1 MFTRF
6 GKPARMALSAL
17 AACAVVV
24 VGLGLVVNSA
34 QAGSSVV
41 PRNGIR
47 GVLVAGNHSGRSH
60 VAMSTMLFEVE
71 LNGSVAYVFSTD
83 ISRAMEFGVDYDET
97 GWTDTAVP
105 HVAEVSRILSRTT
118 AAEPGPDRALEIA
131 AAQAAVWH
139 FTDGFELDP
148 ADGRNNPA
156 VLARVRDLIADAVAH
171 PARAEVTGTL
181 AVTPDDRSVPAGSP
195 AYFDIVTSSS
205 SPLSIE
211 LSDAAA
217 TAHRVIGNTCD
228 TTNIVTEVVATSGA
242 ARICLTSTRALT
254 GARLTVRTTT
264 TPVSA
269 GRVFERPDRRKLIL
283 GKAGVAQSSATVTA
297 SWSGA
302 GRSADV
308 RPRVDVSCPNE
319 FSWGEPEVIIANGTD
334 PAGDV
339 ELHYEWNLNG
349 RFLSEEHRPKITI
362 RLTPTDRLSVVVSDP
377 AGRRS
382 NPAVADCH

>member
-1 MFTRF
+1 MFARV

-17 AACAVVV
+17 TACAVVV

-47 GVLVAGNHSGRSH
+47 GVLVVGNHDGRSNL
-60 VAMSTMLFEVE
+60 AMSTMLFEVE
-71 LNGSVAYVFSTD
+71 LNGSAAYVFSTD
-83 ISRAMEFGVDYDET
+83 ISRAMEFGVGYDET
-97 GWTDTAVP
+97 GWTNEAVP

-118 AAEPGPDRALEIA
+118 ADEPGADRALEIA
-131 AAQAAVWH
+131 AAQAAVWK

-156 VLARVRDLIADAVAH
+156 VLARASDLIADALAH
-171 PARAEVTGTL
+171 PARTEATGTL
-181 AVTPDDRSVPAGSP
+181 AVTPDDRSVPAGSA

-211 LSDAAA
+211 LSDAAVS
-217 TAHRVIGNTCD
+217 AHRVIGNTCD
-228 TTNIVTEVVATSGA
+228 TTSAVTEVVATSGV
-242 ARICLTSTRALT
+242 ARICLTSTQALA

-269 GRVFERPDRRKLIL
+269 GRVFERPGRRKLIL
-283 GKAGVAQSSATVTA
+283 GKAGVAQSSATVSA

-302 GRSADV
+302 GRSTDV

-339 ELHYEWNLNG
+339 ELRYEWSLNG
-349 RFLSEEHRPKITI
+349 RFLNEEHGPKVTI
-362 RLTPTDRLSVVVSDP
+362 RLAPTDRLGVVVSDP

-382 NPAVADCH
+382 NTAVADCH